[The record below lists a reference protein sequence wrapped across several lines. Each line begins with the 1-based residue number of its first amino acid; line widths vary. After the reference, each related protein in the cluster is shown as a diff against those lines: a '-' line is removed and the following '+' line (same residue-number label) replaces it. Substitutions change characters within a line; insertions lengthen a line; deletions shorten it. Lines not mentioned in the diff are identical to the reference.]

1 MEIINENYLPK
12 NSLVL
17 YGLQKY
23 FNSLTDLEK
32 KGNLPQALILS
43 GKKGLGKY
51 TLVNHLLSSFFDKE
65 SYDLKNFTI
74 NGATNFYK
82 MNKNDYFQ
90 NILYLSGSQSN
101 KVKVD
106 TIRDLKISILKKPF
120 FNTKRFIIFDDV
132 ELFNLNCLNALLK
145 IIEEPPANNYF
156 ILINNKSKNLVE
168 TIHSRCIEFNI
179 SLTED
184 ERIEI
189 IELLIEKFNLNVHL
203 DYKSVYI
210 TPGNFLIFNDFCE
223 KYDINVKSN
232 LLENLEIMLS
242 LYKKNKDNYVVNMI
256 LFLIDQHFN
265 FVISNNKYNSIVKV
279 NDDKLYLNKSINNFV
294 KLNTNQSLLLKSI
307 QHKLNEE

>member
-23 FNSLTDLEK
+23 FNSLIELEK
-32 KGNLPQALILS
+32 KGNLPQTLILS

-51 TLVNHLLSSFFDKE
+51 TLVNHFLSSFFDKE

-74 NGATNFYK
+74 NSATNFYK

-90 NILYLSGSQSN
+90 NILYLPGSQSN
-101 KVKVD
+101 KIKID
-106 TIRDLKISILKKPF
+106 AIRDLKISILKKPF
-120 FNTKRFIIFDDV
+120 FDTKRFIIFDDV

-189 IELLIEKFNLNVHL
+189 IELLINKFNLNVHL

-223 KYDINVKSN
+223 KYDINVTSN
-232 LLENLEIMLS
+232 FLENLEIMLS
-242 LYKKNKDNYVVNMI
+242 LYKKNKDSYVINMI

-294 KLNTNQSLLLKSI
+294 KLNTNQNLLLKSI